1 MHRGSAGEAETCT
14 EASSVFKK
22 HPIVVGF
29 TEIWVDVAFLDVAAT
44 STCTADEISCYH
56 PGICC
61 VLSNYSFCCSL
72 HRPGIDLQEEGGR
85 YTQGRKMTSARAGRL
100 VIE

>member
-1 MHRGSAGEAETCT
+1 MFKNHHRFVPYLADLLKYRLVLPFLGYQVRASAA
-14 EASSVFKK
+14 
-22 HPIVVGF
+22 
-29 TEIWVDVAFLDVAAT
+29 

-56 PGICC
+56 PGICS

-85 YTQGRKMTSARAGRL
+85 YTWGREATAGG
-100 VIE
+100 EK